1 MTNQAVTLS
10 QRRPLLSVKHWLVP
24 LLARPRVAHGIKYIV
39 YLSLLVNFALYIRD
53 DYFAFRSALPAG
65 APLLDILIQFSTS
78 IDMAAWLGLV
88 VLFELETYTLAEE
101 AWTKL
106 LTGLLRSVR
115 LVCYLMIAYAA
126 YGYTA
131 EALDNFNYTEV
142 AGASD
147 ICDLADGHTSLLVG
161 VIEYVEITPE
171 NCENLS
177 DDSTFYQFEGEV
189 SVIEESALPHV
200 QFMGLVDICNA
211 FVWLIVVILIE
222 IEVWLQTI
230 DRFSSPL
237 LTATRQVKTL
247 FYLVLMG
254 NGIIWLFGSY
264 YLYTWDAF
272 LWIFGFWAIELNLAE
287 WEIERVHELRTQ

>member
-1 MTNQAVTLS
+1 
-10 QRRPLLSVKHWLVP
+10 
-24 LLARPRVAHGIKYIV
+24 
-39 YLSLLVNFALYIRD
+39 
-53 DYFAFRSALPAG
+53 
-65 APLLDILIQFSTS
+65 
-78 IDMAAWLGLV
+78 
-88 VLFELETYTLAEE
+88 
-101 AWTKL
+101 
-106 LTGLLRSVR
+106 
-115 LVCYLMIAYAA
+115 
-126 YGYTA
+126 
-131 EALDNFNYTEV
+131 
-142 AGASD
+142 
-147 ICDLADGHTSLLVG
+147 
-161 VIEYVEITPE
+161 
-171 NCENLS
+171 
-177 DDSTFYQFEGEV
+177 
-189 SVIEESALPHV
+189 
-200 QFMGLVDICNA
+200 MGLVDICNA